1 MQRFSAELKA
11 GSFWSMAFAV
21 AVALTTFQVTLNLIS
36 NVLYPVI
43 HSLTSLNLSQL
54 SIDLTKARTPFG
66 PDSYL
71 DTVRFGPSLA
81 LLLAGL
87 TTVIV
92 LAQAY
97 RWSLNAA
104 AAGSVECPYCLS
116 AIPLE
121 ASRCAY
127 CGADQSE
134 QDEQSPDET

>member
-1 MQRFSAELKA
+1 
-11 GSFWSMAFAV
+11 MAFAA

-36 NVLYPVI
+36 NVLYPIVYK
-43 HSLTSLNLSQL
+43 LTDLNLSDI
-54 SIDLTKARTPFG
+54 SIDLTESTRFG

-71 DTVRFGPSLA
+71 ETVGVGPSLA
-81 LLLAGL
+81 LLMAGL
-87 TTVIV
+87 CTAIV
-92 LAQAY
+92 LAQGY

-104 AAGSVECPYCLS
+104 ASGSVECPYCFS

-127 CGADQSE
+127 CGADQPE

>member
-1 MQRFSAELKA
+1 MQRFSSELRA

-21 AVALTTFQVTLNLIS
+21 AVALTTFQVTLNFIS
-36 NVLYPVI
+36 NVLYPVVYK
-43 HSLTSLNLSQL
+43 LTDLNLSDL
-54 SIDLTKARTPFG
+54 SIDLTSSTRFG

-71 DTVRFGPSLA
+71 DTVRFGPSVA

-97 RWSLNAA
+97 RWTLNAA
-104 AAGSVECPYCLS
+104 AADSVECPYCLS
-116 AIPLE
+116 AIPVA

-127 CGADQSE
+127 CGAE
-134 QDEQSPDET
+134 QPEPEDAEGTTS